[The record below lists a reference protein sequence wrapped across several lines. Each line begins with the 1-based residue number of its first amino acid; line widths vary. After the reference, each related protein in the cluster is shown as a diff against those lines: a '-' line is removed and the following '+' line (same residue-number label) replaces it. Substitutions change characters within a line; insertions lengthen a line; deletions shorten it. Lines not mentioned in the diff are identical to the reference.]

1 MVKQY
6 IQLLYIQNNESIPVK
21 AGIFLCYTLLM
32 KSLRQCVADARA
44 RHVAVGHFNFSNIE
58 GLYAIAR
65 AARTLGV
72 PVIVGLSEGE
82 QEAVG
87 THQAVALVRT
97 IKEQWGIDIFLNADH
112 HYSFATVK
120 DAIDAGFDSVIYD
133 GANKPLAEN
142 IETAKQC
149 VDYARSVTASTG
161 RDIVVEVELGYIGEG
176 SKLRDEIPE
185 GVAVTTKPEDAT
197 QFVTATGA
205 DMLAPA
211 VGNFHGM
218 LKVGTKPRLD
228 IECIRTI
235 AKTLPQTP
243 LVLHGGSGEE
253 ADFAAAI
260 DAGIAIIHVN
270 TELRRA
276 YTDAVRAYLAANPDE
291 VTPYKYGTNAGL
303 AMEAVV
309 TEKLKIFNKMI

>member
-1 MVKQY
+1 MK
-6 IQLLYIQNNESIPVK
+6 
-21 AGIFLCYTLLM
+21 TLREVVTEAQA
-32 KSLRQCVADARA
+32 KK
-44 RHVAVGHFNFSNIE
+44 VAVGHFNFSNIE

-65 AARTLGV
+65 AAKTLNV
-72 PVIVGLSEGE
+72 PVIAGLSEGE
-82 QEAVG
+82 QEAIG
-87 THQAVALVRT
+87 THQAVALVKT
-97 IKEQWGIDIFLNADH
+97 IREHWGIDIFLNADH

-133 GANKPLAEN
+133 GANKSLEEN
-142 IETAKQC
+142 IAISKQC
-149 VDYARSVTASTG
+149 VEYAREVSTRTG

-176 SKLRDEIPE
+176 SKMRDTIPE
-185 GVAVTTKPEDAT
+185 GVAVTTSPDEAKN
-197 QFVTATGA
+197 FVAATGA

-218 LKVGTKPRLD
+218 LKVGSKPRLD
-228 IECIRTI
+228 IDCIKSI
-235 AKTLPQTP
+235 ATALPETP

-276 YTDAVRAYLAANPDE
+276 YTDALKTYLTHNPEDIA
-291 VTPYKYGTNAGL
+291 PYKYGTNASL
-303 AMEAVV
+303 AMEHVV
-309 TEKLKIFNKMI
+309 TEKLKIFNKLV